1 MVVPTWLVGCQL
13 SAIEALA
20 VGLKR
25 GHLRSGRKPASARKQ
40 QGCSLVKEKVE
51 NVSAVKST
59 PQRKPARR
67 CMAFLP
73 ATNVGPYSVLAQ
85 KPSAHPA
92 GSVRRKAHGRGRP
105 YRENRKGPHHHAPP
119 QAVGRSA
126 PLAPRADH
134 SRRLPWRPSLPA
146 PVLPRLAT
154 RREMGT
160 PETPPRVYT
169 WGGVIDINGVTRSR
183 HQGKRSDGV
192 STRQKPHGTCTR
204 GMDSSTIEPASR
216 AQLPETPS
224 CVYTR

>member
-1 MVVPTWLVGCQL
+1 MALL
-13 SAIEALA
+13 S
-20 VGLKR
+20 
-25 GHLRSGRKPASARKQ
+25 
-40 QGCSLVKEKVE
+40 
-51 NVSAVKST
+51 
-59 PQRKPARR
+59 
-67 CMAFLP
+67 
-73 ATNVGPYSVLAQ
+73 ATNVGPYSVLAR

-92 GSVRRKAHGRGRP
+92 GKHPQKGSLKRETVSRESEGPAPSRP
-105 YRENRKGPHHHAPP
+105 TTGGGEVSP
-119 QAVGRSA
+119 S
-126 PLAPRADH
+126 LTPRADH

-204 GMDSSTIEPASR
+204 GMDYSTIEPASR